1 MNKLIKDIATY
12 FFRWWWDE
20 KGNNTS
26 DGFDKWAKTDG
37 KQYIDKL
44 LVIDKRNKQ
53 LLTALRL
60 AKGVIKTL
68 HNKVNGN
75 MGKHFWD
82 DFQDIPIMQRINK
95 ALKDG
100 KA

>member
-37 KQYIDKL
+37 KQYMDKL
-44 LVIDKRNKQ
+44 LAIEQRNKQ
-53 LLTALRL
+53 LLTALRS
-60 AKGVIKTL
+60 AKRIIKAL
-68 HNKVNGN
+68 HNTSIGWE
-75 MGKHFWD
+75 M
-82 DFQDIPIMQRINK
+82 FQSMSQMERINK
-95 ALKDG
+95 AIKDD
-100 KA
+100 